1 MLLGAAVSNLAKAMP
16 NMAAKGSYKTV
27 ASSVEIYYFPLLL
40 CSVVGIG
47 EPRACV

>member
-1 MLLGAAVSNLAKAMP
+1 MLLAAAVSNLAKAMP
-16 NMAAKGSYKTV
+16 NMTAKGKAA
-27 ASSVEIYYFPLLL
+27 ASSVETYYLPLLL